1 MSLTSGTKLKN
12 LKIVKSEM
20 KFSELKK
27 LIELCGDRGVSELQL
42 GDLKIVFG
50 RQTKDSPLTPTVVQ
64 TKATEVQTQQ
74 IEKEALVEE
83 SKNLDED
90 DLALMQ
96 IEDPVRYEQMLIEGE
111 LEDDGTE
118 SELRQSEQ
126 SRIDSSAFTDKP
138 ERTQATQH

>member
-1 MSLTSGTKLKN
+1 MTSGTKLKN

>member
-1 MSLTSGTKLKN
+1 LTSGTKLKN